1 MTPHQIQSAIEQA
14 IYKLT
19 EKKLSLFDTD
29 KELFYAALDKMINE
43 EMEDDEHTKSST
55 KP

>member
-19 EKKLSLFDTD
+19 EKKLLLFDTD
-29 KELFYAALDKMINE
+29 KELFYAVLDRMIKE
-43 EMEDDEHTKSST
+43 EINNEHTKSST